1 MSAPAFSWDEV
12 RRDGAGKVVLLY
24 RHARIL
30 REPFWPGVRDV
41 LDVGGW
47 GIFAERVLQE
57 GRTCIILDKF
67 TKDQQYPERVQML
80 PHRRGDV
87 CNPGLFLPAS
97 FDLITCCE
105 TLEHVRDVPAAL
117 SSMYRWLRSGAHLV
131 GTVPLPG
138 FCHHAGEDGISIL
151 SEAEL
156 RGALSA
162 AGYDRIRIEPTRSE
176 GRDDEPPCSLYFVAR
191 KAAPP

>member
-1 MSAPAFSWDEV
+1 MSAPGFCWDEV
-12 RRDGAGKVVLLY
+12 RRDSRGKVMLLH

-30 REPFWPGVRDV
+30 QEPFWPSVRNV

-67 TKDQQYPERVQML
+67 TSDQRYPERVQML

-87 CNPGLFLPAS
+87 CNAGLFLPAS

-105 TLEHVRDVPAAL
+105 TLEHVGDIPAAL

-138 FCHHAGEDGISIL
+138 FCHEAGEPGITL
-151 SEAEL
+151 LAEGDLCDAL
-156 RGALSA
+156 RT
-162 AGYDRIRIEPTRSE
+162 AGYDRVHIEPSRSE
-176 GRDDEPPCSLYFVAR
+176 GRADEPPCCLYFVAR